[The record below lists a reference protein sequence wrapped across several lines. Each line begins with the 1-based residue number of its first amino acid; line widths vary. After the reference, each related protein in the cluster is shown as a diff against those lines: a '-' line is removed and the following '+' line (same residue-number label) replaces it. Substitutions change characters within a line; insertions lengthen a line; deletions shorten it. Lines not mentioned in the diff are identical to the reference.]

1 MKPFDKKCV
10 KRDMTMRELTK
21 RTGSTARQVRYLIA
35 EGFVPPPTGGRANAV
50 YGDAHL
56 LAIERYQHLRAAGF
70 SPASIRLL
78 LESQTGVPFEVIPGV
93 SIVVTPDLIGE
104 DVSLDELG
112 ERIQS
117 ILANIFSKPNQ

>member
-1 MKPFDKKCV
+1 MKPFDNKYV
-10 KRDMTMRELTK
+10 KRDMTMHELTK

-56 LAIERYQHLRAAGF
+56 LAIERYQCLRDAGF